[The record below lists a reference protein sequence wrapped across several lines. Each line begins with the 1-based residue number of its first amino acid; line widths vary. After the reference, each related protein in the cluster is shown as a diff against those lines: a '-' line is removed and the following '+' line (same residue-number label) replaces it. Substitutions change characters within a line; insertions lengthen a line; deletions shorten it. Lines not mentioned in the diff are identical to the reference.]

1 MKTFK
6 NATKL
11 SKMLTYNLK
20 GRTVSVLETPLK
32 ELRMI
37 RNTPKGIE
45 NDLKEHEDKI
55 NRQINSD
62 KGVDPKIKILN
73 TLESFQDN

>member
-20 GRTVSVLETPLK
+20 GGTVSVLSTPLK

-37 RNTPKGIE
+37 RNT
-45 NDLKEHEDKI
+45 LKEL
-55 NRQINSD
+55 RM
-62 KGVDPKIKILN
+62 
-73 TLESFQDN
+73 T

>member
-32 ELRMI
+32 ELRI
-37 RNTPKGIE
+37 LETS
-45 NDLKEHEDKI
+45 LKEL
-55 NRQINSD
+55 RM
-62 KGVDPKIKILN
+62 
-73 TLESFQDN
+73 T

>member
-20 GRTVSVLETPLK
+20 GSTVSVLETPLK

-73 TLESFQDN
+73 TLESFQDS

>member
-1 MKTFK
+1 
-6 NATKL
+6 
-11 SKMLTYNLK
+11 MLTYNLK

-73 TLESFQDN
+73 TLESFQDS